1 LDGCYH
7 VRFTEVGRIVI
18 GSSSVSNPA
27 SSDVRGRTLIFCHVP
42 KTAGTTLNRI
52 IESQYNPLRIH
63 SIPGAKR
70 IRSIE
75 KFKRL
80 PEGRRRRIQVLKGH
94 VEYGLHAYLP
104 QPSTYMTMLR
114 EPVAQVISSYYYGLS
129 SRAHPLYEILNE
141 RKMPIEQYVDLA
153 QWANNLQTKLLGGI
167 PMARVQPFEALAAA
181 QRGEIL
187 APERFLGAHATA
199 ETLETAKRN
208 LEREFSVVGLTD
220 RFDESVSLMIIRY
233 GWDVPFYQKFRETKK
248 RPPEKIDAAILERIR
263 ELNAFDSELYTFG
276 RGLFEQALERHRP
289 AVDGILRGWR
299 EAPRPGPLGA
309 RLRAGVAWA
318 RFAASLARSAF

>member
-1 LDGCYH
+1 
-7 VRFTEVGRIVI
+7 
-18 GSSSVSNPA
+18 VSL
-27 SSDVRGRTLIFCHVP
+27 SEKTLIFCHVP

-94 VEYGLHAYLP
+94 MEYGLHTYLP

-114 EPVAQVISSYYYGLS
+114 EPVAQVVSSYYYGLS
-129 SRAHPLYEILNE
+129 SRAHPLFEIMNA
-141 RKMPIEQYVDLA
+141 RKTSLTDYVDLA

-167 PMARVQPFEALAAA
+167 PMAKVQPFESLATA
-181 QRGEIL
+181 QRGEIVP
-187 APERFLGAHATA
+187 PERFVGAHATE
-199 ETLETAKRN
+199 ETLAQAKAH

-220 RFDESVSLMIIRY
+220 RFDESVSLMILTY
-233 GWDVPFYQKFRETKK
+233 GWSVPFYQKFRETKK
-248 RPPEKIDAAILERIR
+248 RPPEKIDDAVLSKIR
-263 ELNAFDSELYTFG
+263 RLNALDVELHAFG
-276 RGLFEQALERHRP
+276 RGLFEQALERNRA
-289 AVDGILRGWR
+289 AVDAILKGWR
-299 EAPRPGPLGA
+299 EYPKPGPIGS
-309 RLRAGVAWA
+309 RLRAGMAWA